1 MSSLRNHI
9 KRRPRS
15 SAEDC
20 EMLSLGGSTASTAVS
35 TSIDIDAFAMRLES
49 LIDEGDEDGGC
60 SRSRESDDGSGEILE
75 VYPTRPSADRRVSFS
90 SDLIRQREFQRVSSP
105 SWPSIDAQAPMFSTS
120 PNFTPV
126 VREETFS
133 YEEQPR
139 TEEVKEAPQP
149 ILKPEKKKLRTRL
162 LAALIPN
169 KKSATTAWDGR
180 RWTLQQPATT
190 TYIGR
195 NRENSWKQHSSNGRR
210 TMLHVMYYM

>member
-20 EMLSLGGSTASTAVS
+20 EMLSLGGSTVSTAVS

-60 SRSRESDDGSGEILE
+60 SRSRESDDGSAEILE
-75 VYPTRPSADRRVSFS
+75 VYPTLRPTADRRVSFS

-105 SWPSIDAQAPMFSTS
+105 SSSIDAEAPMFSTS
-120 PNFTPV
+120 PNFSPV
-126 VREETFS
+126 VKEETFS

-149 ILKPEKKKLRTRL
+149 IVKPEKKKLRTRL

-169 KKSATTAWDGR
+169 KKSATTA
-180 RWTLQQPATT
+180 
-190 TYIGR
+190 
-195 NRENSWKQHSSNGRR
+195 
-210 TMLHVMYYM
+210 